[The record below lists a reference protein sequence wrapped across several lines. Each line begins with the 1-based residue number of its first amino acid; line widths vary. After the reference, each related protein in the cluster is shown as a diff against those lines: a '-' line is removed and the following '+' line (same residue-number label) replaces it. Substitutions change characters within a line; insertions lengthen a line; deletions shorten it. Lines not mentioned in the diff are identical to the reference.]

1 MNHLFHLSLQRM
13 GKPSTALEK
22 NKYRYF
28 RKKKNSKPQ
37 SSAGRRCSTVLR
49 SSGMSLQP
57 HQYSRMT
64 GNTEFYFISVS
75 SLKQELFGILN
86 INSTFRITVSW
97 DMWGLAGLKADSKPR
112 MKFSQLQDGFCPL
125 PQQPCVT
132 QVLLKALTQTA
143 QQTLASMCT
152 EPALLTLLNAG
163 TLDPSGLALLFLY
176 HSTYQASKYLSVCLH
191 ILVLFVGTLQL
202 EQEFRSRR
210 DHCLLFIWETLSK
223 H

>member
-1 MNHLFHLSLQRM
+1 
-13 GKPSTALEK
+13 
-22 NKYRYF
+22 
-28 RKKKNSKPQ
+28 
-37 SSAGRRCSTVLR
+37 
-49 SSGMSLQP
+49 
-57 HQYSRMT
+57 MT
-64 GNTEFYFISVS
+64 GNTEFYFISVLI
-75 SLKQELFGILN
+75 LKQELFGILN

-97 DMWGLAGLKADSKPR
+97 HKWGLAGLKADSKPR

-176 HSTYQASKYLSVCLH
+176 HSTYQASK
-191 ILVLFVGTLQL
+191 
-202 EQEFRSRR
+202 
-210 DHCLLFIWETLSK
+210 CLLTYFGTVCWNPPARTGVPFSK
-223 H
+223 GSSSVVHLGDT